1 MVTFTRGFCLR
12 DPACIQ
18 KLETENWILQNTQFS
33 DEKLHQSSG
42 NVLYSPESELTDRL
56 MHEVGAKLNLQ
67 RLDHLPSKQER
78 GYFPF
83 SRETSLTMMKYT
95 RDIMSSKDAI
105 VIFENMNSYP
115 WPSTLNYTIRMK
127 TLKTDYTTTTSLLE
141 PEAEPYDT
149 YKRGSLH
156 MPNLNTGEN
165 YDMQSFLRLQWA
177 IDTSYLQLTT
187 RSYVDQT
194 LALQEFPF
202 SDEKFRRTQIAVFV
216 FAAAFLPLVVTLP
229 MISLTKRLFG
239 EKISGIHVSS
249 FNILYLGETE
259 ELQKI
264 SGVSAET
271 IAFSYV
277 LDLLSVLLVNLLVYI
292 LYFKLAG
299 YLVHTSCFYLA
310 LAIALGFFSVLAFTF
325 IVFYV
330 LDVSTGGITMS
341 NMWSHRDE
349 MRKVSVG
356 EAYMAMAFQI
366 LLFSVISWYLSKVRP
381 GKFGQPWPWNF
392 PFKPEYWSN
401 QPPAEAVQRG
411 VETIN
416 PNDKQYFEKAP
427 DGLPVGIQ
435 VNNVYKAFGKETVLH
450 GVNLDVYRG
459 EITVLLG
466 NNGAGKTTLLNIIT
480 GLLKAS
486 SGTVLI
492 EGKDTM
498 KHSVETR
505 KLIGLCPQHN
515 MFFEFL
521 RVQEHVRFFAMLKGQ
536 SCAES
541 RASSAELLA
550 KLQLSDK
557 LKEKPTTLSG
567 GMKRRVQLACAV
579 AGGARVLVLDEPTS
593 GLDVETRREL
603 SNVLLGLRG
612 QHTVLLTTHFME
624 EADAL
629 GDRIA
634 ALHHG
639 RVRCHASPMF
649 LKRAIGT
656 GHRLTFTTLG
666 APNEEAITR
675 AITSVVPDA
684 TVRDRRPTGLTYN
697 LPSTDTSRFPKL
709 FTTLEQRRSELQID
723 TIGVSRST
731 LDEVFLELCSDEK
744 PTYEEKET
752 PTIDPGLE
760 KVTGCKLRAQQFVA
774 LFQRQCYFVKLLN
787 FIIVVIIM
795 GALACFVSLAANNDP
810 DAKKKP
816 DPAVPKPL
824 NLDLYTERPQ
834 RHVLVKADESTL
846 QSLRAAFEGVQ
857 FEKVLIFV
865 SAVLRTRRENMEEY
879 KKYLMGIELN
889 DISAKALYTPSLRN
903 AAPVA
908 LNALSNALAARL
920 TRLDPLR
927 SMGARTI
934 NVRNRPL
941 RGAYVPYDEAELRQP
956 KKDDNIMIWS
966 SFTAMSEIIFNRVG
980 PRLIFMPRATSRM
993 ERIRDVDVDVVYL
1006 SSCVQLPSL
1015 ERATGTRHA
1024 YVMTGTP
1031 RWLHWA
1037 ALYAG
1042 RVSFTLIIVLIIVL
1056 FTFLLEKDHT
1066 FNQLGFLV
1074 ALLVVLML
1082 GILAVLGLV
1091 YFVSTL
1097 FTLTTATAVLFIVI
1111 VLTTFFTANVKESEK
1126 FFHTIM
1132 YIPYVL
1138 FPPHALTVGLIKSA
1152 NVAQVNSHCNLN
1164 RGRCPELTGPG
1175 PFKAETC
1182 CGSPSGSEP
1191 WSYWSISDAAG
1202 VPMLVL
1208 VFQAVAYFIL
1218 TYLSDSGTLERLTSS
1233 AAAPPELRFND
1244 AAVQAEAHYVED
1256 TIKLPNNQIPDAVLG
1271 YKIQKRYSKCCKKPY
1286 QAVKSVSFSVK
1297 KGECFGLLGVNGAG
1311 KSTTF
1316 KLLTSETAATGG
1328 QIFANGYRS
1337 TERSKYMP
1345 TLSYCPQFDGVDGF
1359 LTGRQ
1364 NLTLLLKLRGLKAPD
1379 AAALATAWIKEVD
1392 LLQHADKPVSS
1403 YSGGMARR
1411 LTAAAAF
1418 CQPAKTAILDEPT
1431 AGVDPV
1437 ARHHMHQALM
1447 SIRRQKSIII
1457 ASHSL
1462 DEMETLCHRI
1472 AIMSGG
1478 ELRALGSAA
1487 ALKIQHAQGYTVVF
1501 KLATEKGEGLR
1512 DIVIKQNFK
1521 SVKDDVLLNEFKE
1534 RLNNRFDC
1542 QLKDQHRNMLSYHVK
1557 TSVGYSTLFALLEE
1571 QRAQFPELVED
1582 YTVSDTTLEEV
1593 FLVLAREAKEA
1604 QQPPPTV

>member
-1 MVTFTRGFCLR
+1 MSEHASIVKAPECVFRYFEHLGC
-12 DPACIQ
+12 
-18 KLETENWILQNTQFS
+18 S
-33 DEKLHQSSG
+33 D
-42 NVLYSPESELTDRL
+42 
-56 MHEVGAKLNLQ
+56 
-67 RLDHLPSKQER
+67 
-78 GYFPF
+78 
-83 SRETSLTMMKYT
+83 
-95 RDIMSSKDAI
+95 I
-105 VIFENMNSYP
+105 
-115 WPSTLNYTIRMK
+115 
-127 TLKTDYTTTTSLLE
+127 
-141 PEAEPYDT
+141 
-149 YKRGSLH
+149 
-156 MPNLNTGEN
+156 
-165 YDMQSFLRLQWA
+165 
-177 IDTSYLQLTT
+177 
-187 RSYVDQT
+187 
-194 LALQEFPF
+194 
-202 SDEKFRRTQIAVFV
+202 SD
-216 FAAAFLPLVVTLP
+216 
-229 MISLTKRLFG
+229 G
-239 EKISGIHVSS
+239 
-249 FNILYLGETE
+249 
-259 ELQKI
+259 
-264 SGVSAET
+264 
-271 IAFSYV
+271 
-277 LDLLSVLLVNLLVYI
+277 D
-292 LYFKLAG
+292 
-299 YLVHTSCFYLA
+299 C
-310 LAIALGFFSVLAFTF
+310 
-325 IVFYV
+325 
-330 LDVSTGGITMS
+330 GITMS
-341 NMWSHRDE
+341 NMWSHGYE
-349 MRKVSVG
+349 IRKVSVA

-381 GKFGQPWPWNF
+381 GKFGQAWPWNF
-392 PFKPEYWSN
+392 PFKREYWSN
-401 QPPAEAVQRG
+401 QPPVEAVQRE

-427 DGLPVGIQ
+427 DGLPVGIR
-435 VNNVYKAFGKETVLH
+435 VNNVYKAPECFLQSFGKETVLH

-480 GLLKAS
+480 GLIQAS

-492 EGKDTM
+492 EGKDTV

-521 RVQEHVRFFAMLKGQ
+521 RVQEHVMFFAMLKGQ
-536 SCAES
+536 SCAQS
-541 RASSAELLA
+541 RASSSELLA

-557 LKEKPTTLSG
+557 LKEKPTALSG

-579 AGGARVLVLDEPTS
+579 AGGAKVLVLDEPTS

-639 RVRCHASPMF
+639 RVRCHATPMF

-666 APNEEAITR
+666 APNEAE
-675 AITSVVPDA
+675 ITSTITAVVPDA
-684 TVRDRRPTGLTYN
+684 TVRDRRPNGLTYN
-697 LPSTDTSRFPKL
+697 LPSMDTPRFPQL
-709 FTTLEQRRSELQID
+709 FTTLDEKRSKLQID
-723 TIGVSRST
+723 TIGVSRSS

-752 PTIDPGLE
+752 PT
-760 KVTGCKLRAQQFVA
+760 
-774 LFQRQCYFVKLLN
+774 
-787 FIIVVIIM
+787 M
-795 GALACFVSLAANNDP
+795 ANNDR
-810 DAKKKP
+810 DEKKKP
-816 DPAVPKPL
+816 DTRAL

-857 FEKVLIFV
+857 LLPSFHSRIKILEVIFV
-865 SAVLRTRRENMEEY
+865 SAVLRTGRENMEEY
-879 KKYLMGIELN
+879 KKYLVGIELN
-889 DISAKALYTPSLRN
+889 DISAKALYSPSLRH

-920 TRLDPLR
+920 TRLDALR

-934 NVRNRPL
+934 NVRYHPL
-941 RGAYVPYDEAELRQP
+941 RGAYVPYDEAELLQP
-956 KKDDNIMIWS
+956 KKNEMIMLWS
-966 SFTAMSEIIFNRVG
+966 SFTALSEIIFKRVV
-980 PRLIFMPRATSRM
+980 FCS
-993 ERIRDVDVDVVYL
+993 YL
-1006 SSCVQLPSL
+1006 SSCVQLPSI
-1015 ERATGTRHA
+1015 ERTTGTRHA
-1024 YVMTGTP
+1024 YIMTGTP

-1042 RVSFTLIIVLIIVL
+1042 RVSFTLIIVLFIVL
-1056 FTFLLEKDHT
+1056 FTFVLEKDHT
-1066 FNQLGFLV
+1066 FNQLCFLV
-1074 ALLVVLML
+1074 ALFVVLML
-1082 GILAVLGLV
+1082 SVLATLGLV
-1091 YFVSTL
+1091 YFLSTL
-1097 FTLTTATAVLFIVI
+1097 FSLTTATAVLFILI
-1111 VLTTFFTANVKESEK
+1111 IFTTFFTANVKESEK
-1126 FFHTIM
+1126 FFYTIM

-1138 FPPHALTVGLIKSA
+1138 FPPHALTIGLLKSA
-1152 NVAQVNSHCNLN
+1152 TVAQVNSHCNLN
-1164 RGRCPELTGPG
+1164 RGRCPELAGPG
-1175 PFKAETC
+1175 AFKAETC
-1182 CGSPSGSEP
+1182 CGSSPGSEP

-1208 VFQAVAYFIL
+1208 VFQAAAYFML
-1218 TYLSDSGTLERLTSS
+1218 TYLSDNGTLERLTSS
-1233 AAAPPELRFND
+1233 AAAPPKLRFKD
-1244 AAVQAEAHYVED
+1244 AAVQAEALYVEN

-1271 YKIQKRYSKCCKKPY
+1271 YKVQKRYSKCLKKPY
-1286 QAVKSVSFSVK
+1286 QAVKGISFSVK

-1311 KSTTF
+1311 KTTTF
-1316 KLLTSETAATGG
+1316 KLLTRETAATGG

-1379 AAALATAWIKEVD
+1379 AAALATSWIKEVD

-1437 ARHHMHQALM
+1437 ARHHMDQALM

-1501 KLATEKGEGLR
+1501 KLATEK
-1512 DIVIKQNFK
+1512 VN
-1521 SVKDDVLLNEFKE
+1521 DDVLLNEFKE
-1534 RLNNRFDC
+1534 RLNSHFDC
-1542 QLKDQHRNMLSYHVK
+1542 ELKDQHRNMLSYHVK
-1557 TSVGYSTLFALLEE
+1557 TSVGYSTLFTLLEE
-1571 QRAQFPELVED
+1571 QRAEFPELVED

-1593 FLVLAREAKEA
+1593 FLILAREAKEA
-1604 QQPPPTV
+1604 NQPPPPPSV